1 MVNKERKER
10 YIGIRQENTI
20 FSSSYLKLMF
30 SKVSPYEDMY
40 GKDCADF
47 SYYEIKQMYIMLSE
61 ISTGILATLNS
72 QMLQYTS
79 WCLGE
84 GLVQDKQNHYTEFH
98 SKDYADLINTY
109 AAKEF
114 ILSREHVLKLCDGL
128 INPRDQF
135 ILLGM
140 FEGLRGTAYS
150 DIAYARMENI
160 QEKEGGGHQIVLCS
174 GRVADMSDKL
184 YEYAKYADITSV
196 YVNEKTGRES
206 KLNVDDPTII
216 KNFCNTYSNSAS
228 RTAMNVNI
236 AFNRL
241 KRILQIDN
249 INATQIVDSGRIDYI
264 QRYCKKHDISIDDY
278 IDHGDYTSLE
288 NQFGVK
294 FNKYSFRQKYG
305 KFLFGD
311 NNEKK
316 E

>member
-1 MVNKERKER
+1 M
-10 YIGIRQENTI
+10 
-20 FSSSYLKLMF
+20 
-30 SKVSPYEDMY
+30 KVSIKEL
-40 GKDCADF
+40 KDELLKGASSILKSQNKAQEVY
-47 SYYEIKQMYIMLSE
+47 SYAQDKYNLSSIRVSDILFNRIDAKRLNRFEGFIVLDALNQIGCEE
-61 ISTGILATLNS
+61 ISSVDKFFTDQEIEEFS
-72 QMLQYTS
+72 QMKVEPIEVKFPLVFDALQIS
-79 WCLGE
+79 DEQWI
-84 GLVQDKQNHYTEFH
+84 
-98 SKDYADLINTY
+98 SKISVADLMLFRS
-109 AAKEF
+109 K
-114 ILSREHVLKLCDGL
+114 
-128 INPRDQF
+128 QF
-135 ILLGM
+135 ISYNANTQRQLKKIIKG
-140 FEGLRGTAYS
+140 
-150 DIAYARMENI
+150 
-160 QEKEGGGHQIVLCS
+160 KGGEYQITLCS

-184 YEYAKYADITSV
+184 YEYAQCADFTNV

-311 NNEKK
+311 NNEKN